1 MKHLFAFS
9 VMLSAVAC
17 GNTSLK
23 YKVVGPED
31 FSSMIRQADGSI
43 LLDIRTPEEV
53 VDGMIPGAEHLD
65 FYGEDFEEAIAR
77 IDKHKPVFI
86 YCAKGGRSRQAVDI
100 MKSMSFREVT
110 ELKGGYDAWSAKGFA
125 TTK

>member
-9 VMLSAVAC
+9 FIFSAVAC

-23 YKVVGPED
+23 YRTVSPED
-31 FSSMIRQADGSI
+31 FSSLMQQSESNMLI
-43 LLDIRTPEEV
+43 DIRTPEEV
-53 VDGMIPGAEHLD
+53 TDGMIPGAEHID
-65 FYGEDFEEAIAR
+65 FYGEDFETTIAR

-86 YCAKGGRSRQAVDI
+86 YCAKGGRSRQAVDM
-100 MKSMSFREVT
+100 MKTMNFREII